1 MNLKDL
7 SATALRE
14 RRRQLVR
21 DAPSIE
27 QVMRG
32 TLSEAYKRCGRPNCH
47 CANGPGHGPKH
58 YLSVSQAGSWPHR
71 DYVRNAD
78 FGRVAQFISNLH
90 KLRNT
95 LDEICAINT
104 ELMRRHEDLG

>member
-1 MNLKDL
+1 MSLKNL
-7 SATALRE
+7 SVTALRK

-21 DAPSIE
+21 EAPSIE

-32 TLSEAYKRCGRPNCH
+32 TLSEVYKRCGRPNCH
-47 CANGPGHGPKH
+47 CVDGPGHGPKH
-58 YLSVSQAGSWPHR
+58 YLSVSQPGSWPHR

-78 FGRVAQFISNLH
+78 FGRVAEFISNLR
-90 KLRNT
+90 KVRET

>member
-32 TLSEAYKRCGRPNCH
+32 TL
-47 CANGPGHGPKH
+47 H

-78 FGRVAQFISNLH
+78 FVRVAQFISNLH
-90 KLRNT
+90 KLRNA